1 MDNLDSN
8 FRKYKN
14 YSKEDGNIL
23 NKSNLNNLNLEKIEN
38 SNCNNC
44 DFENEQSHN
53 YCKNCGEILY
63 KVKRRENEERLNNKT
78 KIIKNINNTL
88 NIVDK
93 KKVIFTSLVSILIL
107 LVVSLVIKFFMSIGK
122 SQLDAIINP
131 MHIILAFNLGNLH
144 GYASSMLGSGLINI
158 RLGLLAVLIVPIVSL
173 FISNMIFMRKE
184 RKDSKGLFIDSIAVG
199 LSYSLMLLF
208 ISLIS
213 NLRLSFNDMLQYG
226 MSLNVRYSY
235 LSVLFNGFLIG
246 FLSTYW
252 IGFNKGHKKENN
264 YFYLLKQA
272 INTVLIGYFIVF
284 IMIFI
289 LSLSNVSFLSEIG
302 IYGYSDTISLSIIL
316 SQVSS
321 YIWSF
326 ANFIPVI
333 LNNQIISVLSMISSG
348 LFFNTKLILYS
359 TMAISFIILLIMGCI
374 IKHRYKENDIKP
386 IIIFSL
392 FYAITMGILALFS
405 SINVDGNISLIQMN
419 SYKSSIYMGSNL
431 FITITLSFLY
441 SCLVSALGYKLYTKE

>member
-38 SNCNNC
+38 NNCNNC
-44 DFENEQSHN
+44 NFENEQSYN

-63 KVKRRENEERLNNKT
+63 KVKRTENEEILNNKT
-78 KIIKNINNTL
+78 KIIRNINNIL

-107 LVVSLVIKFFMSIGK
+107 FVVSLVIKFFMSISK
-122 SQLDAIINP
+122 SPLDAIINP
-131 MHIILAFNLGNLH
+131 MHIILAFNLSNLH
-144 GYASSMLGSGLINI
+144 GYASSMLGSGVINI

-199 LSYSLMLLF
+199 FSYSLMLLF

-226 MSLNVRYSY
+226 MSLNIRYSY

-252 IGFNKGHKKENN
+252 IGFNKEHKKENN

-272 INTVLIGYFIVF
+272 INTVLIGYFTVF

-289 LSLSNVSFLSEIG
+289 LFLSDVSFLSELG

-333 LNNQIISVLSMISSG
+333 LNKQIISVFSMISSG
-348 LFFNTKLILYS
+348 LFLNTKLILYS
-359 TMAISFIILLIMGCI
+359 MMAISFIILLIMGCI
-374 IKHRYKENDIKP
+374 IKHRYKENNIKP

-392 FYAITMGILALFS
+392 FYAIAMGILALFS

-431 FITITLSFLY
+431 FITITISFLY

>member
-8 FRKYKN
+8 FIKYKN

-38 SNCNNC
+38 NNCNNC
-44 DFENEQSHN
+44 NFENEQSYN

-63 KVKRRENEERLNNKT
+63 KVKRTENEERLNNKT
-78 KIIKNINNTL
+78 ELIKNINNIL

-122 SQLDAIINP
+122 SQLGAIINP

-144 GYASSMLGSGLINI
+144 GYTSSMLGSGLINI
-158 RLGLLAVLIVPIVSL
+158 RLGLLAILIVPIVSL
-173 FISNMIFMRKE
+173 LISNMIFMRKE
-184 RKDSKGLFIDSIAVG
+184 RKDSKGLFIDSIAVA
-199 LSYSLMLLF
+199 LSYSVMLLF
-208 ISLIS
+208 INLIS
-213 NLRLSFNDMLQYG
+213 NLRLSSNDMLQYG
-226 MSLNVRYSY
+226 MSLNIRYSY

-252 IGFNKGHKKENN
+252 IGFNKEHKKENN
-264 YFYLLKQA
+264 YFYLLKKA
-272 INTVLIGYFIVF
+272 VNTVLIGYFIVF
-284 IMIFI
+284 IMMFI
-289 LSLSNVSFLSEIG
+289 LVLSDVSFLSELG

-326 ANFIPVI
+326 ANFIPVT

-348 LFFNTKLILYS
+348 LFLNTKLILYS
-359 TMAISFIILLIMGCI
+359 MMAISFIILLIMGCI

-392 FYAITMGILALFS
+392 FYAIYMGILASFS

>member
-1 MDNLDSN
+1 MIIDSSEKLEFYIIFDNKCIIILKLASYNKEVNMDNLDSN

-158 RLGLLAVLIVPIVSL
+158 RLGLLAVLIIPIVSL

-272 INTVLIGYFIVF
+272 INTVLIGYFIVW
-284 IMIFI
+284 
-289 LSLSNVSFLSEIG
+289 L
-302 IYGYSDTISLSIIL
+302 
-316 SQVSS
+316 
-321 YIWSF
+321 
-326 ANFIPVI
+326 
-333 LNNQIISVLSMISSG
+333 
-348 LFFNTKLILYS
+348 
-359 TMAISFIILLIMGCI
+359 C
-374 IKHRYKENDIKP
+374 
-386 IIIFSL
+386 
-392 FYAITMGILALFS
+392 
-405 SINVDGNISLIQMN
+405 
-419 SYKSSIYMGSNL
+419 
-431 FITITLSFLY
+431 
-441 SCLVSALGYKLYTKE
+441 